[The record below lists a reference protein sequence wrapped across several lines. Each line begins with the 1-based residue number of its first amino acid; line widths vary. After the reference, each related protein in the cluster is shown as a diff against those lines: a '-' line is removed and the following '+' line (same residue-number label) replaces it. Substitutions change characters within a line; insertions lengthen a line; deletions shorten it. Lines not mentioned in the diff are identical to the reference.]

1 MTEIVTPGAGLVYM
15 KVGTHVE
22 VDATPEG
29 DGGRWSR
36 YARGWSS
43 RTSCGWLVRTSRRA
57 SRQSVTQPEP
67 SRTGDSRGV
76 AS

>member
-29 DGGRWSR
+29 DGGYVVALR
-36 YARGWSS
+36 AR
-43 RTSCGWLVRTSRRA
+43 LV
-57 SRQSVTQPEP
+57 EP
-67 SRTGDSRGV
+67 YFVRLAGPYVEARI
-76 AS
+76 AAERHAA